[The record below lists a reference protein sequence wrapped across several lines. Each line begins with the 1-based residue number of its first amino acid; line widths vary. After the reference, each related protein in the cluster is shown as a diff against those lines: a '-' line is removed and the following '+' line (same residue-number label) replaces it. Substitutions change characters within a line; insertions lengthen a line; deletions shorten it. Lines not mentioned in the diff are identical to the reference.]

1 VPTLGVCFGH
11 QIANSAL
18 DGTVEDVETT
28 ARLVRADLA
37 DDPLLTGVEP
47 VATAVHGDAVT
58 DPGAGMELLASAP
71 HCEVFGTRHRSAPLW
86 TVQFHPELGAAHRD
100 RVAADFGWTETDHS
114 FGEANATRVLANF
127 RRLVAGAARP

>member
-1 VPTLGVCFGH
+1 V
-11 QIANSAL
+11 
-18 DGTVEDVETT
+18 
-28 ARLVRADLA
+28 
-37 DDPLLTGVEP
+37 
-47 VATAVHGDAVT
+47 TAVHGDAVT
-58 DPGAGMELLASAP
+58 DPGAGLEVVASAP